1 MHDGK
6 LSLMDDTADENC
18 FVTKC
23 LSDSFDFNDLP
34 DNTTDT
40 HAASQFNKTCASSSW
55 SPRFEFQRK
64 RIGDLCQDIGEF
76 FENEAAV
83 NCFNDNTNRSQSEG
97 VKIEQT
103 AELPDSL
110 RFSSLSSVI
119 PNDTSTE
126 STSKTPEN
134 PKGSSVDDCIIIDDD
149 DVDTNDDV
157 TKTSYR
163 GSSDSDDVQG
173 ISKNI
178 FTELFI
184 NIPNHEVSCFDDY
197 QDESIQ
203 LGNYQSLLK
212 VCKNGSEVNAY
223 NSSNFDSLNAEKC
236 IGLSSPIKPGDKVEF
251 INGSLVKISSRKTSV
266 ETTRDNQIDNA
277 QHSLLRNR
285 FEIRQPLRR
294 HSIDDRHLDR
304 IRQTKSRV
312 HSRSVCF
319 PHSRCCSSTGK
330 HDAFKS
336 NIYHS
341 PKLWFFSDDQN
352 WYRKRYG
359 ANIPLPSSR
368 NVHDISPPVNQDVP
382 LNDGHTVQP
391 LQSNNEILRDSDR
404 GVTETQTTQGL
415 YDVGDWEDWMW
426 LCDPGE
432 NDSSD
437 ENVILKL
444 LEGSDEEQ
452 DDDKQ
457 SEAKDTC
464 QEQEETCQEDICQ
477 DGTDQSE
484 VTDKVVEE
492 YDLVDHLTNTDP
504 CNPDE
509 GDIIDHLKN
518 IDHCNPDEGDIVD
531 HLTSTDPCNPDE
543 SDIVDNLTNTDPC
556 DAEEDDP
563 PEGALLD
570 DQDWGWLVS
579 LSNFM
584 YECN

>member
-6 LSLMDDTADENC
+6 LSSMDDTADENC

-34 DNTTDT
+34 DNTTDIHT
-40 HAASQFNKTCASSSW
+40 ASQISNTEASSSW

-83 NCFNDNTNRSQSEG
+83 NCFNDNSDCSQSEG
-97 VKIEQT
+97 AIIEQT
-103 AELPDSL
+103 AKSPDSF

-119 PNDTSTE
+119 PNDTSTF
-126 STSKTPEN
+126 STSKTLEN
-134 PKGSSVDDCIIIDDD
+134 PKGSSVDNCIIIDDD

-157 TKTSYR
+157 TKTSST
-163 GSSDSDDVQG
+163 SSYDSDDVQG

-184 NIPNHEVSCFDDY
+184 NIPNHEVSCFRDY
-197 QDESIQ
+197 QDENIK

-212 VCKNGSEVNAY
+212 ICKNDSEVNAD
-223 NSSNFDSLNAEKC
+223 NSSNFDSLNTEKC

-251 INGSLVKISSRKTSV
+251 RNGSLVKISSRKTSV
-266 ETTRDNQIDNA
+266 ETTCDNQIDNA
-277 QHSLLRNR
+277 QHSLSRNG
-285 FEIRQPLRR
+285 FEIRHPLRR
-294 HSIDDRHLDR
+294 HSIDDRHLGR
-304 IRQTKSRV
+304 IRQTRSKI
-312 HSRSVCF
+312 HSPSVCF
-319 PHSRCCSSTGK
+319 PHRRCCSSSAK
-330 HDAFKS
+330 HDAFKN

-368 NVHDISPPVNQDVP
+368 TVHDISPPVSPDVP
-382 LNDGHTVQP
+382 LNDGHILQQS
-391 LQSNNEILRDSDR
+391 QSNNEISRDSDR
-404 GVTETQTTQGL
+404 GINETQTTQDL
-415 YDVGDWEDWMW
+415 YDVGDWEEWVW

-444 LEGSDEEQ
+444 LEGSDDEQ
-452 DDDKQ
+452 DDDEQ

-464 QEQEETCQEDICQ
+464 QE
-477 DGTDQSE
+477 GTDQSE
-484 VTDKVVEE
+484 VTNKDGEE

-509 GDIIDHLKN
+509 GDI
-518 IDHCNPDEGDIVD
+518 VD
-531 HLTSTDPCNPDE
+531 HLTSTDPCN
-543 SDIVDNLTNTDPC
+543 
-556 DAEEDDP
+556 AEKDDP
-563 PEGALLD
+563 PEGALLE

-579 LSNFM
+579 TSN
-584 YECN
+584 CINVCS